1 MSRDPL
7 RWVDSDEAPPRLRDL
22 LRDAK
27 EVPPMPDAVRDAVR
41 ATLPEPP
48 APLPQGATPAG
59 VLAKATSGKGALA
72 AAALSL
78 GAASLV
84 VLALV
89 QTQGGG
95 EREAPSLPTSAPPA
109 DADADRAAPATDAPL
124 SPTDDPS
131 AAPVDAAPAPP
142 SPHERAP
149 TRGAPST
156 RAGGDSL
163 AEEHA
168 LVQRARAD
176 LARSPKDALA
186 AAAEHE
192 RRFPDGQL
200 AAERDYVRIKALLSL
215 GRRDEAAAHG
225 NRFVARFARSPYA
238 DRVRALIADGGAR

>member
-1 MSRDPL
+1 MSREPL

-48 APLPQGATPAG
+48 APPPQGATPDG
-59 VLAKATSGKGALA
+59 EWAKATSGKGALA

-84 VLALV
+84 VLAMA
-89 QTQGGG
+89 QGGE
-95 EREAPSLPTSAPPA
+95 EREAPSLPTSAPLA
-109 DADADRAAPATDAPL
+109 EAGGGRGAPATDAPL
-124 SPTDDPS
+124 RPTDDPS